1 MTDIEYLIHGIALDS
16 GCWMEDTGNMVTDNI
31 DLVAFSKSLAKLAA
45 QVEREA
51 CAKIVASKKYYHIPR
66 KNQLWLVLL
75 EIADDIRKQGQL
87 NTGIEKLG
95 LNVRTEH
102 HLKAEDIFSIE
113 QLECCTEDRLLK
125 TPNIGSKSLKE
136 IKEQMAKFGYKLRDK
151 NE

>member
-1 MTDIEYLIHGIALDS
+1 MTENEVIVMMAEAIDKDKQYAPLTCSTKHLMIFAE
-16 GCWMEDTGNMVTDNI
+16 MV
-31 DLVAFSKSLAKLAA
+31 AKR
-45 QVEREA
+45 EREA

-125 TPNIGSKSLKE
+125 TPNIGSKNLKE